1 MAERNPVV
9 DEWISKAEGDWRA
22 MELLHRQ
29 PGHEDAVVFHAQQC
43 LEKYFK
49 AALIAH
55 GESVQKIHDLQEL
68 SRQLGIL
75 MPDWE
80 ADPSD
85 LTRITQGGVMFR
97 YPGMEA
103 HADDAAR
110 AVGITKQLRQRLS
123 GWLRTLPEDS

>member
-1 MAERNPVV
+1 
-9 DEWISKAEGDWRA
+9 
-22 MELLHRQ
+22 
-29 PGHEDAVVFHAQQC
+29 VVFHAQQC

-55 GESVQKIHDLQEL
+55 GETVQKIHDLREL
-68 SRQLGIL
+68 SRQLGTL

-85 LTRITQGGVMFR
+85 LTRLTQGALMFR

-103 HADDAAR
+103 QAEDAST
-110 AVGITKQLRQRLS
+110 AVAITQGLRQRLS
-123 GWLRTLPEDS
+123 GWLLTLPEVG

>member
-1 MAERNPVV
+1 M
-9 DEWISKAEGDWRA
+9 
-22 MELLHRQ
+22 HRE
-29 PGHEDAVVFHAQQC
+29 PGNEDAVVFHGQQC

-55 GESVQKIHDLQEL
+55 GEPVLKIHDLREL

-103 HADDAAR
+103 SDDDAAR
-110 AVGITKQLRQRLS
+110 AVGITQEVRQRLS
-123 GWLRTLPEDS
+123 GWLRTLPEVS